1 MRKINNLIKILTY
14 SDILILSGWGLVNPI
29 FAVYI
34 TSQVQ
39 GGNLEL
45 VGLASAVFLILKS
58 FVQIPV
64 AKYIDQK
71 KGEIDDAIV
80 MTLGTFMVSLVPF
93 LFILAKTAP
102 QVLALQ
108 VFHGLG
114 AALVTPG
121 WMAIFTRHIDRHQE
135 AEEWSIYMS
144 MTSLGMALAGALGG
158 FLAEAFGFELVF
170 VLVGIISTVGACFL
184 FFIYQD
190 IRKAEKIGQD

>member
-34 TSQVQ
+34 TSQIQ

-71 KGEIDDAIV
+71 KGEVDDAVV
-80 MTLGTFMVSLVPF
+80 MTLGTFVISLVPF
-93 LFILAKTAP
+93 LFILAKSAP
-102 QVLALQ
+102 HVLVLQVL
-108 VFHGLG
+108 HGLG

-158 FLAEAFGFELVF
+158 FLAEAFGFKLVF
-170 VLVGIISTVGACFL
+170 VLVGIISTVGASFL
-184 FFIYQD
+184 YFVYQD
-190 IRKAEKIGQD
+190 IRRSEKISQD